1 MTRDKTSEL
10 ILCSTPAGCSGLF
23 YDILQNADD
32 SWYVQTTTIE
42 DAVKEGLQVDIE
54 QLKKLVGDPDVFN
67 QEYMCVFSKE
77 FGSFID
83 PSIVDFVDD
92 IPSEQGGY
100 YLGMDIG
107 RKHDRTALT
116 VLKAIKDKAYLENVI
131 TLSKCEYSQQIQVVK
146 DLNSKYCF

>member
-1 MTRDKTSEL
+1 M
-10 ILCSTPAGCSGLF
+10 F
-23 YDILQNADD
+23 YDLIQNANQD
-32 SWYVQTTTIE
+32 WYVQRTTIE
-42 DAVKEGLQVDIE
+42 DAVKDGLKVDVDE
-54 QLKKLVGDPDVFN
+54 LRKFVGDVDVFN

-83 PSIVDFVDD
+83 TDTIDFVDE
-92 IPSEQGGY
+92 IPNQQGGY

-116 VLKAIKDKAYLENVI
+116 VLKAINDKAYLENVI